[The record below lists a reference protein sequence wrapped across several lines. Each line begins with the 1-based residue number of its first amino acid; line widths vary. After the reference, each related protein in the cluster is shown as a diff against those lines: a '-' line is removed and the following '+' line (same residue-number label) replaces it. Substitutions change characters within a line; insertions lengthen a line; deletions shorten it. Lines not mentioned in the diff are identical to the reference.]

1 MPGPYGLPQMGCA
14 REGRGRAAA
23 RPFSRAEV
31 ARERVVTQSPSESPR
46 PLTRPAPF
54 DKGAFFC
61 AGEAREGSLPIRGGG
76 REAGRKGSG
85 SWRVAAR

>member
-46 PLTRPAPF
+46 PLARPAPF
-54 DKGAFFC
+54 DKGAFF
-61 AGEAREGSLPIRGGG
+61 ARAKPAREASPHRGGG
-76 REAGRKGSG
+76 REAGRRGFCG
-85 SWRVAAR
+85 LRRR